1 MIKMI
6 TSPSYIST
14 NNKIQDNLEK
24 VRIFDT
30 TLRDGEQTPGV
41 SVNAE
46 QKVNIAIKLD
56 ELGVDAI
63 EAGFPIVSDGEARA
77 IKTIV
82 RQGLKSEIC
91 GLARSVQADIDAAL
105 KCDLKYIHT
114 FIATSEI
121 HMKYKLNMTPDQV
134 LERAIWAVDYAKKHG
149 VQVEFSAED
158 ATRSDRGFLIKVLKA
173 AQEAGA
179 DRIDIPDTVGYATPE
194 YISSLV
200 QEVADNITVPISMHC
215 HDDFGHAVANSLAG
229 INAGA
234 ICAHVTIN
242 GIGERA
248 GNASLEEFVM
258 ALHCLYNRRTNIKS
272 ELLYETSKFVSN
284 TMGII
289 VQPNKAIIG
298 ENAFGHESGI
308 HTHGI
313 INNPLTYEPI
323 SPELVGRKR
332 WLQAGKHAGAH
343 GIKAM
348 LGDFGIKPT
357 EEQLKEI
364 VERQKTVADL
374 GKSITTADLLSIS
387 GQIMGNSK
395 FEEKFKLQDF
405 HIVTGQNIT
414 PTAVIRLN
422 IGGKD
427 YIASEIGVG
436 PVDSALKAIQK
447 IAVEV
452 AKIKIREY
460 RLESITGGSD
470 ALAEVSVKVEDMNGN
485 VVSARKS
492 GADVVVASVQAM
504 MDAINK
510 VMLRKVLEA

>member
-1 MIKMI
+1 M
-6 TSPSYIST
+6 TNSTSYININ
-14 NNKIQDNLEK
+14 NNKNQDNLQK

-46 QKVNIAIKLD
+46 QKVKIAIKLD

-63 EAGFPIVSDGEARA
+63 EAGFPIVSDGEVRA

-82 RQGLKSEIC
+82 KQGLKSEIC

-121 HMKYKLNMTPDQV
+121 HMKYKLNMTQDQV

-194 YISSLV
+194 YISSLL

-234 ICAHVTIN
+234 SCAHVTIN

-272 ELLYETSKFVSN
+272 ELLYEVSKFVSN

-348 LGDFGIKPT
+348 LQDFGIKPT

-470 ALAEVSVKVEDMNGN
+470 ALAEVSVKVEDINGN

>member
-1 MIKMI
+1 
-6 TSPSYIST
+6 
-14 NNKIQDNLEK
+14 
-24 VRIFDT
+24 
-30 TLRDGEQTPGV
+30 
-41 SVNAE
+41 
-46 QKVNIAIKLD
+46 
-56 ELGVDAI
+56 
-63 EAGFPIVSDGEARA
+63 
-77 IKTIV
+77 
-82 RQGLKSEIC
+82 
-91 GLARSVQADIDAAL
+91 
-105 KCDLKYIHT
+105 
-114 FIATSEI
+114 
-121 HMKYKLNMTPDQV
+121 
-134 LERAIWAVDYAKKHG
+134 
-149 VQVEFSAED
+149 
-158 ATRSDRGFLIKVLKA
+158 
-173 AQEAGA
+173 
-179 DRIDIPDTVGYATPE
+179 
-194 YISSLV
+194 
-200 QEVADNITVPISMHC
+200 
-215 HDDFGHAVANSLAG
+215 VANSLAG

-348 LGDFGIKPT
+348 LGDFGIKPS